1 MGKKGAKFNKYT
13 EEFKL
18 MVVQEYLTG
27 TMGYLRLA
35 NKYNLPS
42 TYPIR
47 KWVKKYEFSKG
58 DAVSAFEDQ
67 RKYLSGRP
75 RKKDLSLEE
84 KVIRLEAENA
94 FLKKLMDLRR
104 R

>member
-1 MGKKGAKFNKYT
+1 MEKKGAKSNKYT
-13 EEFKL
+13 VEFKL
-18 MVVQEYLTG
+18 MVVREYLAG
-27 TMGYLRLA
+27 TMGYQRLA

-42 TYPIR
+42 THPIR
-47 KWVKKYEFSKG
+47 KWVKKYESSKG